1 MTDIDAALPLNWETL
16 QAGWDEFRLRW
27 SSDEFTTKV
36 LSGGLKVAMDGA
48 NPIGGNLFAAA
59 VRELSGHILHTRAPD
74 EAVRRCAW
82 FEQARDTR
90 TVTRAQRAGFIA
102 HAGLLPSYVEG
113 TLGLARD
120 EYIAPLIEAMDAL
133 NKATHVRPN
142 TVIAGGTQTRV
153 LADDILTALSGLMEA
168 AEDCRDAVIQELHKT
183 INTPILNK
191 LMSEALGAL
200 DELSTHTI
208 VEGVSVDDIQIVDLG
223 VDRLDLALEGTVYV
237 TLQYG
242 SGSDIRRGDGASMSD
257 NYPFTAN
264 LEVGIGETLTLGE
277 PTAVEVDN
285 SSFYGQE
292 LDDDDIEE
300 EAI

>member
-1 MTDIDAALPLNWETL
+1 
-16 QAGWDEFRLRW
+16 
-27 SSDEFTTKV
+27 
-36 LSGGLKVAMDGA
+36 
-48 NPIGGNLFAAA
+48 
-59 VRELSGHILHTRAPD
+59 
-74 EAVRRCAW
+74 
-82 FEQARDTR
+82 
-90 TVTRAQRAGFIA
+90 
-102 HAGLLPSYVEG
+102 
-113 TLGLARD
+113 
-120 EYIAPLIEAMDAL
+120 
-133 NKATHVRPN
+133 
-142 TVIAGGTQTRV
+142 
-153 LADDILTALSGLMEA
+153 
-168 AEDCRDAVIQELHKT
+168 
-183 INTPILNK
+183 
-191 LMSEALGAL
+191 MSEALGAL